1 MIKKYCAIGV
11 VFLGISSAW
20 AENGAAVPKPAES
33 VIVRAQ
39 ETQELPESIRDYL
52 KKKKV
57 GDSDVGIFVQDVNA
71 DRPLLAYN
79 AGLPLNP
86 ASTMKLL
93 STWSALK
100 VLGPSWVW
108 DTEAWTRGSI
118 RDGRLDGDLV
128 LRGYGDPFLVDETL
142 WLFVHE
148 LRARGLEEIS
158 GDIIIDNSFFEVPPA
173 SPGAFDGH
181 PDKVYNAIP
190 SALMFNFQATR
201 FLFRADEPRQA
212 VRVEAFPDPGPGKL
226 VNQMKLVS
234 GNCSR
239 SHYNPSVSR
248 GTDGVVVV
256 RGNYTADCGQQSF
269 MRLLTPP
276 AEHAFNAFRD
286 DWQALGGRFS
296 GRMRTGTVGDGDQLF
311 YKVSSRTL
319 LEQIRL
325 INKWSN
331 NVMVRALLL
340 SLGAREFG
348 APGTPDKGRLA
359 VLQALQSAGIDTT
372 GLVVDNGSGLSR
384 AARIT
389 PAQLGTLLLAV
400 WHEPYMPEF
409 LSSLPLLGEDGTLVR
424 RFRRSDLRSRARFK
438 TGTLNK
444 VTALA
449 GYMLTR
455 SGKRMVVV
463 ILHNG
468 DSVNRAGRP
477 LQDMLLEW
485 VFEQ

>member
-1 MIKKYCAIGV
+1 
-11 VFLGISSAW
+11 
-20 AENGAAVPKPAES
+20 
-33 VIVRAQ
+33 
-39 ETQELPESIRDYL
+39 
-52 KKKKV
+52 
-57 GDSDVGIFVQDVNA
+57 VGIFVQDVNA
-71 DRPLLAYN
+71 DQPLLAYN
-79 AGLPLNP
+79 ADLPLNP

-108 DTEAWTRGSI
+108 DTEAWARGRISG
-118 RDGRLDGDLV
+118 GRLEGDLV

-142 WLFVHE
+142 WLFVRE
-148 LRARGLEEIS
+148 LRTRGLEEIS
-158 GDIIIDNSFFEVPPA
+158 GDIIIDNSYFAVPPA
-173 SPGAFDGH
+173 SPGEFDGH

-190 SALMFNFQATR
+190 SAVMFNFQATR
-201 FLFRADEPRQA
+201 FLFRADELQQS
-212 VRVEAFPDPGPGKL
+212 VVVETFPDLGSGKL
-226 VNQMKLVS
+226 DNQMKLVTGS
-234 GNCSR
+234 CSR
-239 SHYNPSVSR
+239 GHYNPSISR
-248 GTDGVVVV
+248 REDGVVVV
-256 RGNYTADCGQQSF
+256 RGNYSAECGQQSF
-269 MRLLTPP
+269 MRLLTPSP

-286 DWQALGGRFS
+286 YWLALGGRFS
-296 GRMRTGTVGDGDQLF
+296 GRMRTGTVDGDDHLL

-348 APGTPDKGRLA
+348 APGTPDKGRMA
-359 VLQALQSAGIDTT
+359 VLQALQSAGIDTA

-384 AARIT
+384 DSRVT
-389 PAQLGTLLLAV
+389 PQQLGALLLSV